1 MHKKYRFFSLMLIS
15 SLLFSVS
22 LNAQQ
27 ASKEKPNIIFIL
39 TDDLGYGDLGKFFQ
53 NERMATGD
61 RSEPWILTPELDKM
75 AEAGAMLTNHYT
87 SAPVCAP
94 SRASI
99 LMGVNQGHAHVRDN
113 QFDKYLGDN
122 YTIADVL
129 KEAGYSTALIGK
141 WGLQGEGE
149 GPDWPSHPLKKGFDY
164 YYGYIRHRDGHEH
177 YPVEGV
183 YRGAKEVY
191 ENYEITQGLDKCY
204 TGDLFTAKA
213 KQYII
218 EHKKEKANE
227 PFFMFLS
234 YDTPHAV
241 LELPTQDYPEGA
253 GLNGGLQWLGT
264 PGKMINTASGEV
276 DSFTYP
282 EFANATYDDD
292 KNSATPEVA
301 WPDTYKRYATVNRRI
316 DDQVG
321 DILQLLKDLEIDEH
335 TLVVFTSDNGPSRE
349 SYLPKEYVDYTPE
362 FFNNFANFDG
372 IKRDVY
378 EGGLRT
384 ATIAYWPGQIK
395 ENTVVDEPSI
405 SYDWLPTFADAAG
418 IGAPVRADGVSLLP
432 SLTGKGKQLESQV
445 YVEYFQNGSTPKY
458 AEFTE
463 AHQGKKRGQMQMIR
477 KGNMVG
483 VRYNIQ
489 GHDDDFEIYDVTQ
502 DTQQASDL
510 AATMPE
516 LQKEFKAAVLRK
528 RIADAEAPRPYDKEL
543 VPALDLKKAKPG
555 LNVYSYHYDAPWIPQ
570 LKGKAI
576 QSKKLTAL
584 SFADEQSKGN
594 LQVYEGYIRV
604 PGDGKYEFSVEAGS
618 QKVFMRIHDIGVL
631 DGNYS
636 SDGPVSGTVYLEA
649 GYHPIKLYYSN
660 KGLDSK
666 PKLNLYWNFNDTGKS
681 ELPDN
686 VYFR

>member
-1 MHKKYRFFSLMLIS
+1 MHKRPSFFTWVLMGSFLLSFSLS
-15 SLLFSVS
+15 
-22 LNAQQ
+22 AQQ
-27 ASKEKPNIIFIL
+27 SSKEKPNIIFIL

-87 SAPVCAP
+87 AAPVCAP

-99 LMGVNQGHAHVRDN
+99 LMGVSQGHAHVRDN

-141 WGLQGEGE
+141 WGLQGPGE

-183 YRGAKEVY
+183 YRGQKEVY
-191 ENYEITQGLDKCY
+191 ENYKIAQGLDKCY

-218 EHKKEKANE
+218 EHNQDKEDE

-276 DSFTYP
+276 DTFTYP

-292 KNSATPEVA
+292 KDPSTPEVA

-321 DILQLLKDLEIDEH
+321 DILQLLKDLEIDEN

-362 FFNNFANFDG
+362 FFNNFAHFDG

-395 ENTVVDEPSI
+395 DNTVVDAPSI
-405 SYDWLPTFADAAG
+405 SYDWLPTFAEAAG
-418 IGAPVRADGVSLLP
+418 IAAPVRTDGVSLLP
-432 SLTGKGKQLESQV
+432 ALTHRGKQEASFV
-445 YVEYFQNGSTPKY
+445 YVEYFQNGAVPKY
-458 AEFTE
+458 AEFDE
-463 AHQGKKRGQMQMIR
+463 NHQGKKRGQMQMIR
-477 KGNMVG
+477 KGKHVG
-483 VRYNIQ
+483 LRYNIQ
-489 GHDDDFEIYDVTQ
+489 SHEDDFEIYDVSA
-502 DTQQASDL
+502 DSQQTENL
-510 AATMPE
+510 AAAMPGLQRE
-516 LQKEFKAAVLRK
+516 LKAVVLRS
-528 RIADAEAPRPYDKEL
+528 RMADAEAPRPYDKEL
-543 VPALDLKKAKPG
+543 VPAMEIKKAKPG
-555 LNVYSYHYDAPWIPQ
+555 LTLYTYGFDTPWIPQ
-570 LKGKAI
+570 LSAKAKKG
-576 QSKKLTAL
+576 QKLSSLTPVNVP
-584 SFADEQSKGN
+584 SGRH
-594 LQVYEGYIRV
+594 LQVFEGYINV
-604 PGDGKYEFSVEAGS
+604 PGDGKYEFSIEAGA
-618 QKVFMRIHDIGVL
+618 QKVFMRIHDMAVL

-636 SDGPVSGTVYLEA
+636 TEGPISGSVYLEA

-660 KGLDSK
+660 KELSTD
-666 PKLNLYWNFNDTGKS
+666 PELNLFWNFNDTGKT